1 MNHSLQKTI
10 SRLFSYFFFLLP
22 LQSRKLSLPRRSK
35 PMRIRKIQFLTRTV
49 LTFFLISY
57 FFFLVSFFSCEK
69 TTAPLNKLQLT
80 LSAEYVGVTEADLR
94 LQTKN
99 NEANTQYQLFR
110 DDSLISDGALIQ
122 AETLISDTL
131 LLPAHHY
138 SYQAFLIKDEKQI
151 AQSEEQ
157 QVTTLDTTS
166 HDFNWDILTIG
177 IYPSRLYDV
186 AIINENDIWA
196 VGEIYADSTQPS
208 FRYNAVHWEGAQ
220 WRLQR
225 ITVRFRDSD
234 ITPPGEGIFV
244 FSNSDIWVTLG
255 GAPAHWDGSNW
266 TLYHLWDMGVLTQN
280 DGGVTRIWGSLP
292 DNVYFAGRG
301 GTIVHYNGGSWQK
314 LENPAGAGGTEVDLL
329 DVWGSPDGRV
339 VWACGYT
346 DYVGTVLLKIS
357 GNSVEK
363 VYDDNDYW
371 FITRQDSLSGVLTSL
386 WTDNPNILFLISPNG
401 MYRAP
406 AVTRGQADR
415 LWYNNGHVPGFPYRL
430 RGTAVNDMIVVG
442 DYRTIVHYNGYSWRY
457 YDELNSIAR
466 LRSVDV
472 RDNLVVAVGADLEN
486 GIGLIVTGTRF

>member
-69 TTAPLNKLQLT
+69 TTAPVNKLQVT

-138 SYQAFLIKDEKQI
+138 SYQAFLIKDQKRI
-151 AQSEEQ
+151 AQSEAQ
-157 QVTTLDTTS
+157 NVTTLDTTS
-166 HDFNWDILTIG
+166 HDFQWEVIEF
-177 IYPSRLYDV
+177 PSPYGSGVLYDV
-186 AIINENDIWA
+186 AIIDENDIWA
-196 VGEIYADSTQPS
+196 VGVIYSDSTQPS
-208 FRYNAVHWEGAQ
+208 LPYN
-220 WRLQR
+220 
-225 ITVRFRDSD
+225 TV
-234 ITPPGEGIFV
+234 
-244 FSNSDIWVTLG
+244 
-255 GAPAHWDGSNW
+255 HWDGQQWELKRIYYHYHGSDFMRPIPSVFAFSENDIWFGNFTHWNGMSFESIELNIEFPSQINKFWGTSSNSF
-266 TLYHLWDMGVLTQN
+266 Y
-280 DGGVTRIWGSLP
+280 
-292 DNVYFAGRG
+292 
-301 GTIVHYNGGSWQK
+301 IVGNSGLIAHYNGQNWQK
-314 LENPAGAGGTEVDLL
+314 LESPAGAGGTEVDLL

-386 WTDNPNILFLISPNG
+386 WTDNPNILYLISPNG